1 MMRRKMYREQDNRFI
16 QLKSKILTYSDKIPN
31 IENASHNY
39 ISYTNNSWFKTRH
52 HLIDDYSYGSILL
65 SDFNLTNQETDIPT
79 DKTMQIYMHLNT
91 IQQNIFEKWFYSF
104 GSMHNATIIFL
115 RKHLP
120 YGSIK
125 EYKKLY
131 YINKKYQSINKNISD
146 TKHNIN
152 KLFKKL
158 NIMIT
163 KLHGLQS
170 LIKKTKKQVQQIKTF
185 NENIMVHKQNIKNMH
200 IKLQNL
206 YVDAK
211 NYKPHIKSYEALNL
225 HVRKMIN
232 YQYVRSNYMK
242 DTKEFLKNNYSL
254 GIENDPSTT
263 IPSHSLD
270 AAIKLACSSYKT
282 AIQNFLSDR
291 IKRFRIR
298 CRNLNGPNKLMEVES
313 NCFHKDGDFYHLK
326 KDILGEISYTYNGES
341 YMISENRTST
351 IHFDG
356 KTYRL
361 LMPVK
366 IDTTQYTTK
375 ETYMGL
381 DSGIRVFQTGITNDK
396 MVKYGTNGYG
406 IISKYLKKID
416 KLMNTNTLGSEIIK
430 CENILNSK
438 KKRLEKLQKKLLKS
452 KEENKQYIKQS
463 IEKLLKCIVKY
474 EKQKIDLQNNINNKK
489 ETNTIETEIEQC
501 KKTME
506 NHREQLNKIVQKMTN
521 LFIRNK
527 EEYLSLIIKLD
538 RWIKFNEQRI
548 LRLENINK
556 NPKKKEKYEK
566 YMKYRKI
573 NKANKY
579 YDIINRKVKEMHW
592 KIAHELAT
600 NYEIIVIGKLSIKS
614 IVQQEDMNEMV
625 KRVGQLMNHYKFRER
640 LVYKALSYGRKI
652 IVQEESYTTKTCPFC
667 NHYNEWIT
675 NEKII
680 GCEKCYKI
688 YDRDCGGALNITLKA
703 LN

>member
-131 YINKKYQSINKNISD
+131 CINKKYQSINKNISD
-146 TKHNIN
+146 TKNNIN